1 MSAGCVW
8 KSAGIAMAEQ
18 ARRPVGSEGGR
29 LSHLLALSLFPF
41 FYWAGLFYF
50 INLFIVPEARA
61 CFCSAG
67 D

>member
-1 MSAGCVW
+1 MW
-8 KSAGIAMAEQ
+8 KSAGIAMAKQ
-18 ARRPVGSEGGR
+18 VRRPVGSDGRR
-29 LSHLLALSLFPF
+29 LSHLLAPSLFPF

-50 INLFIVPEARA
+50 INLFILPEARA